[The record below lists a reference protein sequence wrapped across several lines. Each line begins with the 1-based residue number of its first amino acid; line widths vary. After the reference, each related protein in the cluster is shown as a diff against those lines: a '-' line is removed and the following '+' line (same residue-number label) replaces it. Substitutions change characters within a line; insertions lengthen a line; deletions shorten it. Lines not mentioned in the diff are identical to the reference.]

1 MPKYIAKQSI
11 GHFRPGKEVTGLED
25 KQLQAL
31 LTSGAIEEYTEPQQ
45 EQSDDSSSQLQQL
58 AAEIADLKAD
68 NQLLSDDKVK
78 ADAEIADLKAQV
90 AKLGKDLIAAT
101 AKSTKAGKA
110 TADENADKGT
120 PESTK

>member
-45 EQSDDSSSQLQQL
+45 EQSDGSSSQLQQL

-68 NQLLSDDKVK
+68 NQLLSDGKVK
-78 ADAEIADLKAQV
+78 ADAEIAELKDQV
-90 AKLGKDLIAAT
+90 AKLEKDLAAAA

-110 TADENADKGT
+110 TADENAGKGT
-120 PESTK
+120 PEAK

>member
-11 GHFRPGKEVTGLED
+11 GHFRPGKEVAGLED

-31 LTSGAIEEYTEPQQ
+31 LTSGAIEEYTESQQ

-68 NQLLSDDKVK
+68 NQLLSDGKVK

-90 AKLGKDLIAAT
+90 AELDKQLKAAT
-101 AKSTKAGKA
+101 AKKPTTK
-110 TADENADKGT
+110 TADDAK
-120 PESTK
+120 